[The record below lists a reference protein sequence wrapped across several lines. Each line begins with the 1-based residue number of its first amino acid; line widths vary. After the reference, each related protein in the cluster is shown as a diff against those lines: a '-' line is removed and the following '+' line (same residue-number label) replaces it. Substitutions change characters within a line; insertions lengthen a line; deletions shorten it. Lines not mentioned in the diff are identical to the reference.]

1 MNNEIIIRVG
11 SFLAVFSFIALWEIA
26 ARRRPLMTSKRVRWF
41 NNLGITF
48 INALL
53 VRLVFPFIGDPGR
66 QSINR
71 H

>member
-26 ARRRPLMTSKRVRWF
+26 ARRRLLMTSKRVRWF
-41 NNLGITF
+41 NNLGFTF

-53 VRLVFPFIGDPGR
+53 VRLVLPFIADPGR